1 MSKNLKE
8 HLAEVVVCLLYGVV
22 FWFAA
27 IGITNQLSPKQGETK
42 SNTTK
47 VTLIDTVPY
56 YKPVPKDSLV
66 VKYITEQLPIAN
78 DTTQDHIAD
87 ASNMVDSIEVQL
99 PIEQKRY
106 ADSTYTAYVS
116 GYKPRLDSIF
126 IYPRQEVLTVTKR
139 EKHKRWSI
147 GIHAGYGA
155 ALKGEPQLSP
165 YIGIGV
171 SYSFFHF

>member
-1 MSKNLKE
+1 MKRWQKIIFCTL
-8 HLAEVVVCLLYGVV
+8 LALLALSVFVNVRLLPQRNTPPKEVVTDT
-22 FWFAA
+22 AR
-27 IGITNQLSPKQGETK
+27 I
-42 SNTTK
+42 
-47 VTLIDTVPY
+47 TLIDTVPY
-56 YKPVPKDSLV
+56 YKPVPKDSFV
-66 VKYITEQLPIAN
+66 VKYITERLPIAN

-87 ASNMVDSIEVQL
+87 ISNMVDSVEVQL

-126 IYPRQEVLTVTKR
+126 IYPRQEVLTITKR
-139 EKHKRWSI
+139 EKIKRWSI

-171 SYSFFHF
+171 SCNLFHF

>member
-1 MSKNLKE
+1 MSKKLKE
-8 HLAEVVVCLLYGVV
+8 HLAGVVVWLLYGVV

-27 IGITNQLSPKQGETK
+27 IGITSQLSPKQGETK
-42 SNTTK
+42 SDTIK

-66 VKYITEQLPIAN
+66 VKYITERLPIAN

-139 EKHKRWSI
+139 EKNKRWSI

-155 ALKGEPQLSP
+155 VLKGEPQLSP